1 MSHSDSPQ
9 RLSQIQTLW
18 TMVGR
23 AHGDGPA
30 QVVNS
35 AQHQLLERYGKVVHR
50 YLLGALRDAE
60 AADELSQEFAL
71 RFVQGDLGGAD
82 PTRGRF
88 RDFLKGVLFHLI
100 GDFHRRRKKQALP
113 LPNEHDPADSIEDP
127 GLDETFMKSWR
138 EELLK
143 RAWGVLQTLEQED
156 GPPFHTVLQFRA
168 AHPEMRSEEMASGLS
183 EALGREVSAS
193 WVRQNLHRAREK
205 FAEALLGE
213 VLQTLREPTVG
224 ALEEE
229 LIDIGLIDY
238 CRPALE
244 QMKLPE

>member
-1 MSHSDSPQ
+1 MSYSESPQ

-18 TMVGR
+18 TVVGR

-30 QVVNS
+30 KDVNS

-50 YLLGALRDAE
+50 YLLGALRDAD

-71 RFVQGDLGGAD
+71 KFVRGDLGGAD
-82 PTRGRF
+82 PSRGRF

-100 GDFHRRRKKQALP
+100 GDYHRRRKKQALP
-113 LPNEHDPADSIEDP
+113 LPGEHDPADSMQDLE
-127 GLDETFMKSWR
+127 LDESFLKSWR

-143 RAWGVLQTLEQED
+143 RAWNALQAAEQEN
-156 GPPFHTVLQFRA
+156 GPPFHTVLQYRA
-168 AHPEMRSEEMASGLS
+168 AHPEMRSEEMASGIS
-183 EALGREVSAS
+183 ELLNKDLSAS

-205 FAEALLGE
+205 FADALLSE

-224 ALEEE
+224 ALEQE
-229 LIDIGLIDY
+229 LIDVGLIDY
-238 CRPALE
+238 CRPALD
-244 QMKLPE
+244 QLRDR